1 MFKKND
7 SAHSHYMCMINIR
20 RVLQRKEIIGKR
32 RREFYLSS
40 DQKNYVKKS
49 ITISYGKQS

>member
-20 RVLQRKEIIGKR
+20 RVLQRKEIIGKSK
-32 RREFYLSS
+32 EPEISVTFF
-40 DQKNYVKKS
+40 KTVYVCL
-49 ITISYGKQS
+49 